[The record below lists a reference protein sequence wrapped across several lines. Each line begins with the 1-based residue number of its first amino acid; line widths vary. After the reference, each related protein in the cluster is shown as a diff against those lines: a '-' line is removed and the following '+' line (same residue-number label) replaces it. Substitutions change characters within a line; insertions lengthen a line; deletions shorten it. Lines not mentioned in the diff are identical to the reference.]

1 MKEKILKYFDLSLG
15 VITIFIGIFFLII
28 ACPLFSTAYNLRDS
42 MDYATNGTPISR
54 QIIYYIVTGGL
65 CAVLFISLFG
75 TSFLNFNKIH
85 NGKPLKNL
93 HEIEL
98 LFIFVCLVTIS
109 VVGLIC
115 MPYDYFNV
123 ILGTFGFFGIVLTL
137 ANIYSFK
144 NTYIGFIL
152 DILECL
158 FIVLGVTIALATKN
172 SYVYVVLV
180 KSSIGAM
187 YSIIS
192 VLIILYSLVLGG
204 YFGIRDYHHDYFNLK
219 EE

>member
-65 CAVLFISLFG
+65 CAVLFVSLFG

-109 VVGLIC
+109 ERVIEHDWVNVLRELILH
-115 MPYDYFNV
+115 MIEKTP
-123 ILGTFGFFGIVLTL
+123 
-137 ANIYSFK
+137 
-144 NTYIGFIL
+144 
-152 DILECL
+152 
-158 FIVLGVTIALATKN
+158 IAQ
-172 SYVYVVLV
+172 
-180 KSSIGAM
+180 
-187 YSIIS
+187 
-192 VLIILYSLVLGG
+192 
-204 YFGIRDYHHDYFNLK
+204 F
-219 EE
+219 